1 MSMGYI
7 SKMDDYNKASQSFV
21 ISDGVLLKY
30 SGNDTIVNIPSS
42 VVRIAA
48 NAFESRL
55 DVIEITIPDS
65 VKDIESFAFV
75 PCKSLKVIKFGFGIQ
90 VIPFGCCR
98 SIEHLE
104 TIVIT
109 DNGKLISGSAFQN
122 CTSLTELFIP
132 DSVTSVGRQAF
143 SGCTGMIKMTI
154 AVME

>member
-65 VKDIESFAFV
+65 VKDIESFAEKLKDLYPDTV
-75 PCKSLKVIKFGFGIQ
+75 YVNQLMTHSWGQKVIRFYDPDGNL
-90 VIPFGCCR
+90 
-98 SIEHLE
+98 IE
-104 TIVIT
+104 
-109 DNGKLISGSAFQN
+109 
-122 CTSLTELFIP
+122 
-132 DSVTSVGRQAF
+132 VGTPA
-143 SGCTGMIKMTI
+143 
-154 AVME
+154 